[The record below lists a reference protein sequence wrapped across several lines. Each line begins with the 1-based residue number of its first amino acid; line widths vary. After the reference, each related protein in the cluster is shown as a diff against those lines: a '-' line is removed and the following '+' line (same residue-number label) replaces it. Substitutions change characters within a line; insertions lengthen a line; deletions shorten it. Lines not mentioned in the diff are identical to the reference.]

1 MKRFLII
8 LFSASLVAGLVGCGG
23 GGESEIDSLKE
34 ELAEVKDE
42 LAEVKG
48 ETGASETSSSQDT
61 PSSVDPSAIG
71 DYIEG
76 NAWRDADSKA
86 FIRQCESRYYF
97 TTDDDA
103 KICEFRANNLKTDV
117 TVRDAEKGC
126 MADWYLDV
134 YLAEAKDV
142 ETNPDKRNLLSYGGS
157 INWPELYDFIDG
169 DEALSNCQKTLCEMY
184 DGWRL
189 ETSGSVRRKCMK
201 FEG

>member
-1 MKRFLII
+1 MKRSLII
-8 LFSASLVAGLVGCGG
+8 LFSTSLVAGLVGCGS

-34 ELAEVKDE
+34 ELAEVKEE
-42 LAEVKG
+42 LAEVKD

-76 NAWRDADSKA
+76 NAWRDADYKA
-86 FIRQCESRYYF
+86 FIRQCDGRYYF
-97 TTDDDA
+97 VTDDDA
-103 KICEFRANNLKTDV
+103 KICEFRANSLENDITI
-117 TVRDAEKGC
+117 RDAEKGC
-126 MADWYLDV
+126 MTDWYLNV
-134 YLAEAKDV
+134 YLAEGNDA
-142 ETNPDKRNLLSYGGS
+142 ETNPAKRNLLFNGQIYWFEVYES
-157 INWPELYDFIDG
+157 IDG
-169 DEALSNCQKTLCEMY
+169 DEALRNCQKTLCEMY